1 MLKFGERFVATID
14 NSAGLGSRRSQ
25 PKKDGGSGYATYNG
39 DGNNG
44 LNQYS
49 VRFWRTFHVFYISI
63 LFDGKNALLVLLVV
77 DNTIQAGLFSLDC
90 IQIRKKT
97 LYTDFLK
104 TDTRSNSYQLSSSPR
119 I

>member
-1 MLKFGERFVATID
+1 MLEFGQSIIASIN
-14 NSAGLGSRRSQ
+14 NSAGLGCGLSQ
-25 PKKDGGSGYATYNG
+25 PKKDGRSGYAAYDG

-49 VRFWRTFHVFYISI
+49 VRFRRTFHVFYISI

-77 DNTIQAGLFSLDC
+77 DNTMQAGLFSLDC

-97 LYTDFLK
+97 LYTNFQE
-104 TDTRSNSYQLSSSPR
+104 THTRFHSIQLSSTPP